1 MDNDLSDVG
10 LNALEALEAQ
20 DELEETNA
28 ENEDAGNTEDS
39 PENASDEAEGKD
51 GAEEGEDTSEEP
63 SEPENG
69 EEEAPEEPKKDK
81 ELSDEEFE
89 EMAKKRG
96 YAKSKSEDEA
106 NAEDEQKSRMEE
118 LLARPDEIDEKLWA
132 KLPDENKLIY
142 NALPYIEA
150 QGKKG
155 KVMVKTPDQLPEGFE
170 FRSDKAR
177 MTFQNDLQAQENRA
191 SQMQNALRARAE
203 REQMDEARRA
213 EAQVVIS
220 EIDKLQK
227 SGELPTPK
235 AKSGTAEFD
244 NDPAVLLINK
254 VLNYR
259 SMRASQGAN
268 LSVRDSYLLYKAEHP
283 EDFVKKEA
291 KGDIERRNVAKKV
304 AGNSKA
310 SSSAVNGDDDNKP
323 HYYRPGM
330 TTEEVLDNILSDMD

>member
-1 MDNDLSDVG
+1 MNDDLSDVG

-20 DELEETNA
+20 DEQETTENSDADVA
-28 ENEDAGNTEDS
+28 ENS
-39 PENASDEAEGKD
+39 PENASEGVESENDAEEGKD
-51 GAEEGEDTSEEP
+51 TNEEP

-69 EEEAPEEPKKDK
+69 DSNAEKEPKEDK
-81 ELSDEEFE
+81 EMSDEEFE

-96 YAKSKSEDEA
+96 YAKAKSEDETK
-106 NAEDEQKSRMEE
+106 AEEEQSSRMEE
-118 LLARPDEIDEKLWA
+118 LLARPDEIDEKLWD
-132 KLPDENKLIY
+132 KLPAENKLIY
-142 NALPYIEA
+142 NSLPYLEA

-177 MTFQNDLQAQENRA
+177 MQFQNDLQAQESRA
-191 SQMQNALRARAE
+191 TEMQNALKARAE
-203 REQMDEARRA
+203 REQMAEARRA
-213 EAQVVIS
+213 EAQLVIS

-235 AKSGTAEFD
+235 AKSGTTEFD
-244 NDPAVLLINK
+244 SDPAVLLINK
-254 VLNYR
+254 VLGYR
-259 SMRASQGAN
+259 NMRASQGAN

-291 KGDIERRNVAKKV
+291 KGDAERRNIAKKV

-330 TTEEVLDNILSDMD
+330 STEDVLDSILSDMD

>member
-1 MDNDLSDVG
+1 
-10 LNALEALEAQ
+10 
-20 DELEETNA
+20 
-28 ENEDAGNTEDS
+28 
-39 PENASDEAEGKD
+39 
-51 GAEEGEDTSEEP
+51 
-63 SEPENG
+63 
-69 EEEAPEEPKKDK
+69 
-81 ELSDEEFE
+81 
-89 EMAKKRG
+89 MAKKRG
-96 YAKSKSEDEA
+96 YAKSKSEEET
-106 NAEDEQKSRMEE
+106 NAENEQKSKMDE
-118 LLARPDEIDEKLWA
+118 LLARPDEIDEKLWD
-132 KLPDENKLIY
+132 KLPAENKLIY
-142 NALPYIEA
+142 NSLPYIEA

-155 KVMVKTPDQLPEGFE
+155 KVLVKTPDQLPDGFE

-203 REQMDEARRA
+203 REQVAEAKRA
-213 EAQVVIS
+213 EAQMVIS

-235 AKSGTAEFD
+235 AKSGTTEFD

-259 SMRASQGAN
+259 SMRASQGAS
-268 LSVRDSYLLYKAEHP
+268 LSIRDSYLLYKAEHP

-291 KGDIERRNVAKKV
+291 KGDIERRNIAKKV

-310 SSSAVNGDDDNKP
+310 TSSAVNGNDDDKP